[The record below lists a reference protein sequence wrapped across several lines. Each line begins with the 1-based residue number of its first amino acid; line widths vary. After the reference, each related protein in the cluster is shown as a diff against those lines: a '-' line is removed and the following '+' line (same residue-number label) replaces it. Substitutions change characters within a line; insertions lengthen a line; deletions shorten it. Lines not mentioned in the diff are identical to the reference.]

1 MPEATDLNPA
11 EVAAERVRQTIIT
24 CIDARKPFLVEA
36 GAGAGKTYSLIDAL
50 KYLIDSQ
57 GRELLRRNQ
66 RVACI
71 TYTNVATDEIRART
85 DRHPAIQAETIH
97 SFCWSAIRPF
107 QSALRTALPALE
119 HWPERLEEAN
129 GLGQR
134 TVDYNLG
141 YPSVEEE
148 RVLLH
153 HNDVLA
159 LTVALLNQTK
169 FRRVLAD
176 RFPVVL
182 IDEYQ
187 DTHTD
192 FAAAI
197 LKHFVANST
206 GPLVGFFGDHWQK
219 IYGEGC
225 GRIEHA
231 NLKVIGKESNFR
243 SVPAVVDVLNRLRPD
258 LPQEVTNP
266 DAEGSAA
273 VYHTN
278 AWSGQRQ
285 VGQHTKGDLP
295 PEASHEY
302 LSQLKANLAEEGW
315 DFAPAKTKILMLT
328 HKGLASEMGY
338 RDLADAFSRNDSF
351 IKKEDPHIA
360 FLVDT
365 IEPVCVAYE
374 AGRYGEMF
382 DVLGEK
388 RPTITSKNDKAAWKH
403 DIDQLLALR
412 ANGTIGGVMD
422 YLKASR
428 FRLPKQVQRRE
439 ELLGNTDAEHADANA
454 RLATLRAVSF
464 RQVTALARFIEGNT
478 PFDTK
483 HGVKGAEFENVLV
496 AVGRGWNIYNFG
508 QMLELMATTVPAS
521 KNESFERNR
530 NLFYV
535 TCSRAKTRLAILFTQ
550 ELSSNALTTL
560 KKLFGDAA
568 VHELSPLE
576 T

>member
-1 MPEATDLNPA
+1 MPEATAFNPA
-11 EVAAERVRQTIIT
+11 EVAAERVRQSIVT

-36 GAGAGKTYSLIDAL
+36 GAGAGKTYSLINTL
-50 KYLIDSQ
+50 KYLIESQ

-71 TYTNVATDEIRART
+71 TYTNVATDEIKART

-107 QSALRTALPALE
+107 QSALRSALPALE
-119 HWPERLEEAN
+119 RWPERLEEAN

-141 YPSVEEE
+141 YPSVEED

-153 HNDVLA
+153 HNDVLT
-159 LTVALLNQTK
+159 LTVALMNQPK
-169 FRRVLAD
+169 FRRVLSD
-176 RFPVVL
+176 RFPVLL

-197 LKHFVANST
+197 LTHFVATST
-206 GPLVGFFGDHWQK
+206 GPLIGFFGDHWQK

-231 NLKVIGKESNFR
+231 NLEVIGKESNFR

-258 LPQEVTNP
+258 LLQKVTNP
-266 DAEGSAA
+266 DAVGSVA

-278 AWSGQRQ
+278 AWIGERQ
-285 VGQHTKGDLP
+285 VGPHKKGDLP
-295 PEASHEY
+295 PQASHEY
-302 LSQLKANLAEEGW
+302 LGRLTAKLTEEGW
-315 DFAPAKTKILMLT
+315 DFAPAKTKVLMLT
-328 HKGLASEMGY
+328 HKGLAAEMGY
-338 RDLADAFSRNDSF
+338 RDLADAFLRNDSF

-382 DVLGEK
+382 AILGEK
-388 RPTITSKNDKAAWKH
+388 RPTITSKDDKAAWKR

-412 ANGTIGGVMD
+412 AKGTIATVMD
-422 YLKASR
+422 YLKTSR
-428 FRLPKQVQRRE
+428 FRLPKKVQRRE
-439 ELLGNTDAEHADANA
+439 ELLGSNDPEHADANT
-454 RLATLRAVSF
+454 LLTTLRAVPF
-464 RQVTALARFIEGNT
+464 RQITALARFIEGNT
-478 PFDTK
+478 PFNTK

-508 QMLELMATTVPAS
+508 QMLELMGATVPAN
-521 KNESFERNR
+521 KKEFFERNR

-535 TCSRAKTRLAILFTQ
+535 TCSRPKMRLAVLFTQ
-550 ELSSNALTTL
+550 ELSSIAISTL
-560 KKLFGDAA
+560 KKLFGEGA
-568 VHELSPLE
+568 VHALPPLE